1 MPHHTKTQPAE
12 RSRVEPARISVTSD
26 HDILQARQRAR
37 ELASEAD
44 FTTLESTSIAAAVSE
59 LARNILQ
66 YAGRGEIMIRSI
78 QEENRTGVVVVARDK
93 GPGISSV
100 SNALQDGFSTNG
112 GLGLGLPGVRRMMDQ
127 FEIVS
132 QQNRGTTVIVKK
144 WAGSRTDVGLGRTSK
159 VSFKRRAGATAGSPD
174 AVAPATGRAGWLKE
188 TRDRTGSGAARR
200 RAVVD
205 DASGRAT
212 AGGAQ
217 EQ

>member
-1 MPHHTKTQPAE
+1 MEQ
-12 RSRVEPARISVTSD
+12 VRISVTSD
-26 HDILQARQRAR
+26 HDILRARQRVR
-37 ELASEAD
+37 ELASEAN
-44 FTTLESTSIAAAVSE
+44 FTTLESTSIATAVSE

-66 YAGRGEIMIRSI
+66 HAGRGEILIRSI
-78 QEENRTGVVVVARDK
+78 QEENKTGVVVVARDK

-174 AVAPATGRAGWLKE
+174 AVAPATGRAGWLKA